1 MLNQGPLDFAPPKV
15 TGVEDA
21 DVDPDGYIPLELLL
35 AGIEVVI
42 PLWPVYATLPDDRD
56 LLTVYFEQPGQPP
69 VIIEKSYTAADIK
82 PEFIIPIP
90 ASALQV
96 NGVGQLWYR
105 VLDTADH
112 PSFSVRR
119 NLTIDHSPVA
129 INLEPVRFVDA
140 DFYGYLNCATV
151 PPLWE
156 GVRVTVPPLT
166 AFSVG
171 DRVELTWRG
180 YQSLNGSGQEYVSA
194 RKEDI
199 RPSLDDTDIRQGYS
213 LVIEPYDIH
222 IKPIFNKAS
231 AVVNYRVF
239 RGRRLVGV
247 SKIGLVKIDR
257 IIPGE
262 ELPCGP

>member
-1 MLNQGPLDFAPPKV
+1 MSNQGPLDFKPPRV
-15 TGVEDA
+15 IGMEDA

-42 PLWPVYATLPDDRD
+42 PLWPSYATQPDERD

-69 VIIEKSYTAADIK
+69 VSIENSYTAADIQ
-82 PEFIIPIP
+82 PQFIIPI
-90 ASALQV
+90 AANFLQV
-96 NGVGQLWYR
+96 NGVGELWYQ

-112 PSFSVRR
+112 PSKSVRR
-119 NLTIDHSPVA
+119 NLTIDHVPIPV
-129 INLEPVRFVDA
+129 NLESPGFPDA
-140 DFYGYLNCATV
+140 NVHGYLNCATV

-156 GVRVTVPPLT
+156 GVRVTVPPLSG
-166 AFSVG
+166 FRVG
-171 DRVELTWRG
+171 DRVELSWRG
-180 YQSLNGSGQEYVSA
+180 YPSLNGSGQEYVSA

-199 RPSLDDTDIRQGYS
+199 RPALSDTDIKEGYS

-222 IKPIFNKAS
+222 VQPMFDKAS
-231 AVVNYRVF
+231 AIVQYRIF

-247 SKIGLVKIDR
+247 SKVGLVKIDR

-262 ELPCGP
+262 EIPCGP